1 MKNSSLF
8 LFWAGLYALCA
19 LFGLTPLQGSFGS
32 VMMTILSLL
41 FFIPGGILV
50 YRGIWHQDRKLLRTV
65 RILSLCSLILTLV
78 FLTASF
84 LTVLSSDA
92 VGLTIHILLT
102 LFSVPMICSG
112 YWILSIFLWAC
123 LFISSFLKKKKV

>member
-8 LFWAGLYALCA
+8 LLWAALYALCA

-32 VMMTILSLL
+32 VLMTILSLL
-41 FFIPGGILV
+41 FFVPGGILV
-50 YRGIWHQDRKLLRTV
+50 YRGIRHQDRKLLRTV
-65 RILSLCSLILTLV
+65 RILSICSLVLTLI

-92 VGLTIHILLT
+92 VGLAMHILLT
-102 LFSVPMICSG
+102 LFSVPMICSN